1 MSLKHPDSDKDRT
14 QTSGAILLSV
24 ICLVSRNDE
33 VCLDS
38 LVIIQQSKM
47 FVSLIQS
54 QLVKWR

>member
-1 MSLKHPDSDKDRT
+1 
-14 QTSGAILLSV
+14 
-24 ICLVSRNDE
+24 
-33 VCLDS
+33 LDS